1 MLTMMTF
8 ASAPRATQQGLLGH
22 IAGSGWVARIAALLR
37 QVGPYAAIELLLPG
51 GSLLAL
57 ALWLYRRQQ
66 QRGNTAAGSEP
77 SPCYADQ
84 EALRREGS
92 RGASLLAS
100 PC

>member
-1 MLTMMTF
+1 MMSF
-8 ASAPRATQQGLLGH
+8 ASATRATQQGLLGH

-51 GSLLAL
+51 GSLVAL

-66 QRGNTAAGSEP
+66 RRVTAAAERGT
-77 SPCYADQ
+77 SPGCADQ
-84 EALRREGS
+84 EALGCEGS
-92 RGASLLAS
+92 RAASLLAS